1 MGSVNTTVSAEDYV
15 DSSSKDLGVNIGD
28 ISTSSDKWV
37 PVSNFRKCFNSGD
50 LRVRLRAK
58 SEDRW

>member
-1 MGSVNTTVSAEDYV
+1 MGSVNTTVIAEDYD

-37 PVSNFRKCFNSGD
+37 PVSFRRCFNSGD
-50 LRVRLRAK
+50 LRVRVRAK

>member
-1 MGSVNTTVSAEDYV
+1 MGSVNTTVSAEDYD

-37 PVSNFRKCFNSGD
+37 PVSNFRRCFNSGD
-50 LRVRLRAK
+50 NMCHIESK
-58 SEDRW
+58 K

>member
-1 MGSVNTTVSAEDYV
+1 MGSVNTTVSAEDYD

-37 PVSNFRKCFNSGD
+37 PVSNFRRCINSGD